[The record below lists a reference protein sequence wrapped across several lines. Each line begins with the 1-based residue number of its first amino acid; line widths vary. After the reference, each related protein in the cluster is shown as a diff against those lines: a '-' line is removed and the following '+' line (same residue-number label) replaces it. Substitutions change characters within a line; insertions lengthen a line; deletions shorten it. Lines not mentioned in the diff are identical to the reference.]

1 MTDQEIFNGIVTKD
15 NSTFSYLYTEYKNMI
30 FSMVKKNSGDDTD
43 AHDVFQDGLVAL
55 WVNIASGKYQL
66 SENVKLSSYLYT
78 LCRNIWISKIRKR
91 KPTQELL
98 EKDEQALATEVDVDT
113 DKFEKVNALML
124 NLKKLGEACQKLL
137 KLFYYEKTS
146 LKLIAQKMSI
156 TEKTAK
162 NNKYRCMQNLRSLY
176 K

>member
-1 MTDQEIFNGIVTKD
+1 MTDLEIFNGIVSKD
-15 NSTFSYLYTEYKNMI
+15 NTTFSYLYTEYKNMI

-55 WVNIASGKYQL
+55 WVNISSGKYQL

-98 EKDEQALATEVDVDT
+98 EKDEQALSMDIDADT
-113 DKFEKVNALML
+113 DKYDKVNALMQ
-124 NLKKLGEACQKLL
+124 NLKKLGTTCQQLL
-137 KLFYYEKTS
+137 KLFYYEKKS
-146 LKLIAQKMSI
+146 LKLIAEKMSI